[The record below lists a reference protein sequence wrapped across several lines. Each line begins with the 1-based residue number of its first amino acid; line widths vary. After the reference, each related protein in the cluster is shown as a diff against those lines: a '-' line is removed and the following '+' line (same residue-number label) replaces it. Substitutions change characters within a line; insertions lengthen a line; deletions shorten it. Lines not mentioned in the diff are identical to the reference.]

1 MATLIGNKGTIIVV
15 DYFVNAWTGHGFGI
29 AKDNKGNL
37 YRVQF

>member
-1 MATLIGNKGTIIVV
+1 MATLIGDKGTIIVV
-15 DYFVNAWTGHGFGI
+15 EYFVNAWTSHGFGI